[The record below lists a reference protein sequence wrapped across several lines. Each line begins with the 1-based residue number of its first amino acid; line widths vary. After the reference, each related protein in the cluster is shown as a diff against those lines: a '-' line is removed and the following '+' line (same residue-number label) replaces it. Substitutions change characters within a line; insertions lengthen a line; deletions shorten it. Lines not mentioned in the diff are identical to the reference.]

1 MSSTI
6 NSKDII
12 IKQKEKYKD
21 SNWSEF
27 LLEEFDKDHFK
38 RLLEYL
44 ISNME
49 KGVKFHPP
57 IKNWFDNLL
66 NLSLDDINVVI
77 INNDNALTLG
87 NNFKTFEELS
97 QQGVLFYP
105 LAKTIEDHDYWYQFN
120 LNFIKYLKKNK
131 PGITYIFIGDDVLD
145 FTSIP
150 SDQNFKI
157 FMPELTN
164 KLWDKETVKKLFN
177 TNVNNLTKTTIEWF

>member
-1 MSSTI
+1 MSSKI
-6 NSKDII
+6 NFKDII

-27 LLEEFDKDHFK
+27 LLEEFDKDHFE

-57 IKNWFDNLL
+57 IKNWFDNLI

-77 INNDNALTLG
+77 INNETALTLG
-87 NNFKTFEELS
+87 NNFKTFEELA

-105 LAKTIEDHDYWYQFN
+105 LAKTDHHQNNWYQFN
-120 LNFIKYLKKNK
+120 LNFIEYLKKNK
-131 PGITYIFIGDDVLD
+131 PGITYIFIGDDELD

-164 KLWDKETVKKLFN
+164 ELWDKDTVKKLFN
-177 TNVNNLTKTTIEWF
+177 TNVNNLTKKVIEWF